1 MAKANSVKSV
11 LFALGANASIAVAKF
26 VAAKITGSSAMF
38 AEAIHSLADTA
49 NQGLLLYGLTK
60 AKRPANEKYPLGYG
74 NEIYFWSFIVAIF
87 LFTMGGMFSL
97 YEGWH
102 KLQHPQPVE
111 APWIAIGV
119 LVFAI
124 FAEGISLWGAIRE
137 INKVR
142 RGRSFWQWFKES
154 RQSELLVVFGED
166 LAAITG
172 LLLAL
177 AFIGLTVLT
186 GNPVYD
192 AIGTLAIGVLLI
204 VIAVVVGIEVKSLLI
219 GESMVPYR
227 RQELEEFLK
236 KRPEVKE
243 LYHLITLQMGDQ
255 VMVAVKARMCEE
267 FTDART
273 LIEAINRVERDM
285 KAAFPEI
292 RWSFFEPDIAD

>member
-1 MAKANSVKSV
+1 MAKADSTKSV

-26 VAAKITGSSAMF
+26 VAAKLTGSSAMF

-49 NQGLLLYGLTK
+49 NQGLLLYGMKK
-60 AKRPANEKYPLGYG
+60 AKRQPNDKYPLGYG

-102 KLQHPQPVE
+102 KLKHPQPLE
-111 APWIAIGV
+111 APWVAIGV

-124 FAEGISLWGAIRE
+124 IAEGISLWGAIRE

-172 LLLAL
+172 LILAL
-177 AFIGLTVLT
+177 GFIVLAMLT
-186 GNPVYD
+186 GNPIYD

-219 GESMVPYR
+219 GESMAPFR
-227 RQELEEFLK
+227 RQELEQFLRS
-236 KRPEVKE
+236 RPEIKK
-243 LYHLITLQMGDQ
+243 LFHLITLQMGDQ
-255 VMVAVKARMCEE
+255 VMVAVKAQMQDD
-267 FTDART
+267 FKDAKS
-273 LIEAINRVERDM
+273 LIQAVNQVEREM
-285 KAAFPEI
+285 KTAFPEI
-292 RWSFFEPDIAD
+292 RWSFFEPDISD